1 MTPKT
6 LLIVLALLVVNAAP
20 TQAQAPQGAAPQA
33 APPQIAT
40 PQTTTP
46 PAATPQGA
54 TPPAATPQANTPG
67 TAIQWE
73 VQNRFRLFRAAED
86 FQRQVTAQRAGGV
99 LQAER
104 LLEREADGRGW
115 ARTTVDRLCL
125 DAAGHLVE
133 TCTRDGER
141 ESYLKPAD
149 YPVRITFAGTAPPGA
164 TCAWTLQNNTD
175 AKQELTIGCEEE
187 ITTRVPA
194 GVVTRVVVDAIPKD
208 GPVQHA
214 ETDIRVR
221 DLLIAGLGDSIA
233 AGEGNPDKPI
243 ALSEE
248 GFCFRRFLGTSNS
261 QYYRPGR
268 AGFRGDKSCEAAADT
283 TPGAAA
289 TSTAATQ
296 DWQRHGARWMNAACH
311 ASLYGYQMRAALALA
326 VENPQIAV
334 TYVPLACSGATIAEG
349 LLGSQTARECPLQ
362 GSCASSSPAQ
372 VRQLEGI
379 VRRAGRSVDLMFLTI
394 GANDIKFAGLV
405 GNVII
410 EDTAERELSRRGD
423 LVVSPQESNDILRKT
438 LPASFVKLRTALKP
452 LVGGNLRRVVYVSYG
467 HPALQGPD
475 NVCTSGRDGFDV
487 HPALDAKPER
497 LQPVAAFVSE
507 RFLPAVKALATCG
520 EGILCNDKA
529 SESMSFVDAHQQAFA
544 EHGFCVRADTDPAF
558 DRKCFS
564 QTGDSFEQDQTV
576 APDGPLACDMRASDY
591 RPYASRARWV
601 RTANDSY
608 FTAMTYPQGLPAL
621 LKPRDIHDAM
631 WGIVSALYGGAIHPT
646 AEGHAVMAD
655 AALPMAR
662 AVLDLP
668 TPPDVTAAPLA
679 PLTPPTAPPAASTPQ

>member
-1 MTPKT
+1 MRFVKTRPTMPPKRSVT
-6 LLIVLALLVVNAAP
+6 VPLLLLASIAP
-20 TQAQAPQGAAPQA
+20 ALAQAPTPPTAPQ
-33 APPQIAT
+33 
-40 PQTTTP
+40 
-46 PAATPQGA
+46 PAAS
-54 TPPAATPQANTPG
+54 
-67 TAIQWE
+67 AIQWE

-104 LLEREADGRGW
+104 VLERDAGGRGW
-115 ARTTVDRLCL
+115 ARATVDRLCL

-175 AKQELTIGCEEE
+175 AKQEVTLGCEEE

-194 GVVTRVVVDAIPKD
+194 GVATRVVVDAIPKD

-243 ALSEE
+243 ALSDE
-248 GFCFRRFLGTSNS
+248 GFCFRRFLATSNS

-268 AGFRGDKSCEAAADT
+268 AGYRGDKSCEAVTDM
-283 TPGAAA
+283 TPGANAA
-289 TSTAATQ
+289 SAAAAQ

-334 TYVPLACSGATIAEG
+334 TYVPLACSGATIDEG

-372 VRQLEGI
+372 VRQLESI
-379 VRRAGRSVDLMFLTI
+379 VRRAGRSIDLMFLTI

-405 GNVII
+405 GDVIV
-410 EDTAERELSRRGD
+410 EDTAERQLSRRGG
-423 LVVSPQESNDILRKT
+423 LVTTPDESDDILRKT
-438 LPASFVKLRTALKP
+438 LPGSFMKLRAALKP

-467 HPALQGPD
+467 HPALQSAD
-475 NVCTSGRDGFDV
+475 AVCNSGRDGFDV

-507 RFLPAVKALATCG
+507 RFLPAMKALATCG
-520 EGILCNDKA
+520 AGINCNDRA
-529 SESMSFVDAHQQAFA
+529 SESMSFVDGHQQAFA

-576 APDGPLACDMRASDY
+576 APDGPLACDMRPSDY
-591 RPYASRARWV
+591 QPYASRARWI

-646 AEGHAVMAD
+646 AEGHAAMAD

-662 AVLDLP
+662 ALLDLP

-679 PLTPPTAPPAASTPQ
+679 PATSTPPSPEPAAPAHQ

>member
-6 LLIVLALLVVNAAP
+6 LFIFSVLLLLNPVLA
-20 TQAQAPQGAAPQA
+20 QAQAPQATAP
-33 APPQIAT
+33 AT
-40 PQTTTP
+40 
-46 PAATPQGA
+46 AT
-54 TPPAATPQANTPG
+54 
-67 TAIQWE
+67 IQWE

-86 FQRQVTAQRAGGV
+86 FERHVTALRAGGV

-115 ARTTVDRLCL
+115 ARTTVDRLCV

-149 YPVRITFAGTAPPGA
+149 YPVRITFSGTVPPGS

-175 AKQELTIGCEEE
+175 AKQEVTIGCEEE

-194 GVVTRVVVDAIPKD
+194 GVATHVVVDAIPKD
-208 GPVQHA
+208 GPVQHV

-221 DLLIAGLGDSIA
+221 DMLIAGLGDSIA
-233 AGEGNPDKPI
+233 AGEGNPDKPV
-243 ALSEE
+243 ALSED

-268 AGFRGDKSCEAAADT
+268 AGFRGDRSCEAATDNSSSAD
-283 TPGAAA
+283 AR
-289 TSTAATQ
+289 

-379 VRRAGRSVDLMFLTI
+379 VKRAGRNVDLMFLTI

-405 GNVII
+405 GNVIV
-410 EDTAERELSRRGD
+410 EDTAERQLSRRGG
-423 LVVSPQESNDILRKT
+423 LVVTPDESDDILRKS

-452 LVGGNLRRVVYVSYG
+452 LVGGNLRRVVYVTYG
-467 HPALQGPD
+467 HPALQGAN
-475 NVCTSGRDGFDV
+475 NVCNSGRDGFDV
-487 HPALDAKPER
+487 HPALDVKPDR
-497 LQPVAAFVSE
+497 LQPVAEFVSQ
-507 RFLPAVKALATCG
+507 RFLPAVRALATCG
-520 EGILCNDKA
+520 DGILCNDKA
-529 SESMSFVDAHQQAFA
+529 LESMSFVDGHQQAFA
-544 EHGFCVRADTDPAF
+544 DHGFCVRADTDPTF
-558 DRKCFS
+558 DQKCFS
-564 QTGDSFEQDQTV
+564 QSGDSFEQDQTV
-576 APDGPLACDMRASDY
+576 APDGPLACDMRPSDY

-646 AEGHAVMAD
+646 AEGHAAMAD

-679 PLTPPTAPPAASTPQ
+679 PPTAVPPAAVPQ

>member
-1 MTPKT
+1 M
-6 LLIVLALLVVNAAP
+6 L
-20 TQAQAPQGAAPQA
+20 
-33 APPQIAT
+33 
-40 PQTTTP
+40 
-46 PAATPQGA
+46 
-54 TPPAATPQANTPG
+54 
-67 TAIQWE
+67 
-73 VQNRFRLFRAAED
+73 RA
-86 FQRQVTAQRAGGV
+86 
-99 LQAER
+99 
-104 LLEREADGRGW
+104 
-115 ARTTVDRLCL
+115 
-125 DAAGHLVE
+125 
-133 TCTRDGER
+133 
-141 ESYLKPAD
+141 
-149 YPVRITFAGTAPPGA
+149 
-164 TCAWTLQNNTD
+164 
-175 AKQELTIGCEEE
+175 EE
-187 ITTRVPA
+187 
-194 GVVTRVVVDAIPKD
+194 
-208 GPVQHA
+208 
-214 ETDIRVR
+214 
-221 DLLIAGLGDSIA
+221 
-233 AGEGNPDKPI
+233 
-243 ALSEE
+243 
-248 GFCFRRFLGTSNS
+248 
-261 QYYRPGR
+261 
-268 AGFRGDKSCEAAADT
+268 
-283 TPGAAA
+283 
-289 TSTAATQ
+289 
-296 DWQRHGARWMNAACH
+296 
-311 ASLYGYQMRAALALA
+311 
-326 VENPQIAV
+326 
-334 TYVPLACSGATIAEG
+334 
-349 LLGSQTARECPLQ
+349 
-362 GSCASSSPAQ
+362 
-372 VRQLEGI
+372 
-379 VRRAGRSVDLMFLTI
+379 
-394 GANDIKFAGLV
+394 V

-631 WGIVSALYGGAIHPT
+631 WGIVSALYGGAI
-646 AEGHAVMAD
+646 AGEGVMFALGATDPARYRVFFEYMLVYKTLAVVAG
-655 AALPMAR
+655 ARVWFASGAQGEGAL
-662 AVLDLP
+662 AVLFGWAVAGL
-668 TPPDVTAAPLA
+668 VSALVVVRARGLRA
-679 PLTPPTAPPAASTPQ
+679 G